1 MNPAPS
7 AIPHN
12 EHRRFGGDRG
22 SVSTE
27 MVIVAPIA
35 LALLC
40 LVALVGRTAS
50 AREAVDSAA
59 RDAARAASFERNAN
73 AASITADQAATRA
86 LTTSGYHCASQH
98 VNTDLGSYGP
108 GGKVT
113 VTVTCEVALNDLGLI
128 GLSGTRQVT
137 STSVEIID
145 TYKATTP

>member
-73 AASITADQAATRA
+73 AASITATRPPPARSPPAATTA
-86 LTTSGYHCASQH
+86 PT
-98 VNTDLGSYGP
+98 NT
-108 GGKVT
+108 
-113 VTVTCEVALNDLGLI
+113 
-128 GLSGTRQVT
+128 
-137 STSVEIID
+137 
-145 TYKATTP
+145 